1 MSDNPFPD
9 TPQDVERRAMRKE
22 INRLREMARAIE
34 DAANELADE
43 ITKLEDG
50 LEEKWEQED
59 GDTSDESV
67 DIPTLVRRHR
77 RRSR

>member
-22 INRLREMARAIE
+22 IDRLRRMARAIE

-43 ITKLEDG
+43 IAKLEDG

-59 GDTSDESV
+59 A
-67 DIPTLVRRHR
+67 TL
-77 RRSR
+77 

>member
-22 INRLREMARAIE
+22 IDRLRRMARAIE

-59 GDTSDESV
+59 ATD
-67 DIPTLVRRHR
+67 
-77 RRSR
+77 

>member
-22 INRLREMARAIE
+22 IDRLRRMARAIE
-34 DAANELADE
+34 DGANELANE
-43 ITKLEDG
+43 ITKFEDG

-59 GDTSDESV
+59 AA
-67 DIPTLVRRHR
+67 L
-77 RRSR
+77 